1 MKETKA
7 DILLHPVRMKILQT
21 LASGRRKKTV
31 QQIAGKLPE
40 VPQATLYR
48 HLKKLLDANFIEVVE
63 ENQVR
68 GTIEKVYAL
77 PEQRE
82 VLSREEVLKAG
93 PEEHLNYFIRFLSNV
108 LMDFEA
114 YISQPDYDFEK
125 DMASFRSATLYASD
139 EEYSEFIRKYV
150 DLITPL
156 LQNEEAPNR
165 KKRTLTNILTT
176 HKTNEEGNKD
186 DERPDG

>member
-7 DILLHPVRMKILQT
+7 DLILHPVRMKVLQT
-21 LASGRRKKTV
+21 LASGRRKTA
-31 QQIAGKLPE
+31 QQIAEKLPE

-48 HLKKLLDANFIEVVE
+48 HLKKLLDAKVIEVVE

-77 PEQRE
+77 PKQNE
-82 VLSREEVLKAG
+82 VLSREEMLKAG
-93 PEEHLNYFIRFLSNV
+93 PDEHLEYFIKFLANV

-114 YISQPDYDFEK
+114 YIRQPNYDFQK
-125 DMASFRSATLYASD
+125 DMASFRTATIYASD
-139 EEYSEFIRKYV
+139 EEYGEFIRKYAE
-150 DLITPL
+150 LIMPM
-156 LQNEEAPNR
+156 LQHEESPNR

-176 HKTNEEGNKD
+176 HNNVEEGIKD

>member
-7 DILLHPVRMKILQT
+7 DLIIHPVRMKVLQT
-21 LASGRRKKTV
+21 LASGRRKTV
-31 QQIAGKLPE
+31 QQIAEKLPE

-48 HLKKLLDANFIEVVE
+48 HLKKLLDGSIIEVVE

-77 PEQRE
+77 PKNNE

-93 PEEHLNYFIRFLSNV
+93 PDEHLDYFIKFLANV
-108 LMDFEA
+108 LMDFES
-114 YISQPDYDFEK
+114 YIRQPNYDFQK
-125 DMASFRSATLYASD
+125 DMASFRTATLYASD
-139 EEYSEFIRKYV
+139 EEYSEFITKYV
-150 DLITPL
+150 ELITPL
-156 LQNEEAPNR
+156 LRNEEAPDR

-176 HKTNEEGNKD
+176 HNNFEEGNKD